1 MVKSII
7 LFIACASSAFCQT
20 GYQVP
25 GKYLGPGSTYYATQ
39 PETMLS
45 TNSLQSQI
53 NILRST
59 TVTDAILTGTNT
71 WSGTNT
77 YVLPILF
84 GDNGGIHG
92 VSGNTRGINAID
104 LQLIRFVV
112 DEVASGDYSVIGGG
126 YANKASGMYAT
137 VPGGYNNAAT
147 GGGALALGN
156 SATASGANSFMWG
169 DGLLAGGLSP
179 NNNTSYSA
187 WFKANA
193 GFSITVSTDKADGGL
208 FMRDNKVGIGP
219 VDGKAPMYPLDV
231 RGTVRIHG
239 SGEGLIFPDGSE
251 QYSAA
256 ASAGA
261 SLTANQTFVGVNRFS
276 NDVHITTPYQL
287 FPETDIFVSTSG
299 WQDMASTYTI
309 VQPGA
314 IGLHNFDS
322 GSGAIGLTSAGGG
335 LLFSSGMKN
344 NTFQDKLIL
353 SSIYQAFG
361 PNYSGLLVVSTQGIV
376 DDGKFYVGTAGDT
389 LPTSTGAFLSAGLTA
404 GWANNGP
411 GVKVIGDDGRI
422 PAFNST
428 YFANATYNDT
438 TKLPLTATDTYP
450 LTGELYLNPGSGHGS
465 LGINNDLAGTT
476 HILGEVDFRQL
487 GSNRFSIIGYG
498 DTNALYPGELH
509 IGASNVNGVNGAVRI
524 FGGNYVATARGA
536 DLYVSTNSN
545 VGINTASPNPAY
557 KLDVNGLVN
566 CTGYY
571 LNGAPFTGGGANL
584 TGLRYSTDTVSA
596 GLITGTFTT
605 ISAANING
613 RAIQAT
619 GYPIYSLGSWYPGAG
634 FYGQGVANGD
644 KQSYGVH
651 GIGWSTNGNK
661 SAGIYGTWDTLDGTG
676 GYAGYFDGDVVS
688 TGPVTAPFF
697 VGSASKLTGLPT
709 LTGLRYST
717 DTVSVA
723 LIDLSTVTT
732 AFQAVGLATQTIHTE
747 IIPVSRINLSTCAT
761 SLTGLRYST
770 DTVSVALVD
779 LSTITSAIA
788 LKANTD
794 SPIFTGNVGINTT
807 LPNPTY
813 KLDVNGLVN
822 CTGYYLNGAPFTGGS
837 PVPTRQTFY
846 SGTSATYTR
855 PSSPAPRR
863 ICARIVG
870 GGGAGACNNAAVG
883 PSGSASTF
891 NGISAGGGV
900 GGFQYNNNG
909 GLGGVGGSTVTTA
922 GVNFGVPGGYGAE
935 GSGSSLSQIFGGNG
949 GTSCY
954 GGSGSGSNSGSMN
967 GLAGVPNTGAGGG
980 GGSSGGGA
988 GSGGG
993 GAGGCLDY
1001 CINAP
1006 AATYTY
1012 TVGPGGAAPTGC
1024 SQGVGGAGATGVI
1037 IVDEYY

>member
-1 MVKSII
+1 MLIKSLALVLALSCAAFANQYQGIDI
-7 LFIACASSAFCQT
+7 NTTTGKAIENISGSLKIAVSSATSSTATITLDGANGINSSKQVTASSLTIT
-20 GYQVP
+20 GDSLIK
-25 GKYLGPGSTYYATQ
+25 GAIFGPTVTNIAAATTTLHTEVI
-39 PETMLS
+39 PISRISLS
-45 TNSLQSQI
+45 TVTLAI
-53 NILRST
+53 AAST
-59 TVTDAILTGTNT
+59 TGVTAGGDLTGTYPNPT
-71 WSGTNT
+71 
-77 YVLPILF
+77 L
-84 GDNGGIHG
+84 
-92 VSGNTRGINAID
+92 
-104 LQLIRFVV
+104 
-112 DEVASGDYSVIGGG
+112 VA
-126 YANKASGMYAT
+126 K
-137 VPGGYNNAAT
+137 
-147 GGGALALGN
+147 
-156 SATASGANSFMWG
+156 
-169 DGLLAGGLSP
+169 
-179 NNNTSYSA
+179 
-187 WFKANA
+187 
-193 GFSITVSTDKADGGL
+193 
-208 FMRDNKVGIGP
+208 
-219 VDGKAPMYPLDV
+219 
-231 RGTVRIHG
+231 
-239 SGEGLIFPDGSE
+239 
-251 QYSAA
+251 
-256 ASAGA
+256 
-261 SLTANQTFVGVNRFS
+261 
-276 NDVHITTPYQL
+276 
-287 FPETDIFVSTSG
+287 
-299 WQDMASTYTI
+299 
-309 VQPGA
+309 
-314 IGLHNFDS
+314 
-322 GSGAIGLTSAGGG
+322 
-335 LLFSSGMKN
+335 
-344 NTFQDKLIL
+344 
-353 SSIYQAFG
+353 
-361 PNYSGLLVVSTQGIV
+361 
-376 DDGKFYVGTAGDT
+376 GTAGT
-389 LPTSTGAFLSAGLTA
+389 YGSATISNTITTDAQGR
-404 GWANNGP
+404 
-411 GVKVIGDDGRI
+411 VIAMSSNTI
-422 PAFNST
+422 
-428 YFANATYNDT
+428 T
-438 TKLPLTATDTYP
+438 TT
-450 LTGELYLNPGSGHGS
+450 
-465 LGINNDLAGTT
+465 
-476 HILGEVDFRQL
+476 
-487 GSNRFSIIGYG
+487 
-498 DTNALYPGELH
+498 
-509 IGASNVNGVNGAVRI
+509 
-524 FGGNYVATARGA
+524 
-536 DLYVSTNSN
+536 
-545 VGINTASPNPAY
+545 
-557 KLDVNGLVN
+557 
-566 CTGYY
+566 
-571 LNGAPFTGGGANL
+571 ANL